1 MASIKTYV
9 KSVLAVDEGK
19 YLMVM
24 AI

>member
-24 AI
+24 A